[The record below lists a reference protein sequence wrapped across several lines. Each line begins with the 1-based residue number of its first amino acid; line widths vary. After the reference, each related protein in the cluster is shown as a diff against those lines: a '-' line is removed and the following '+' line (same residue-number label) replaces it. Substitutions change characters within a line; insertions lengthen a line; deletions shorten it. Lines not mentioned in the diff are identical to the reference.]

1 MCKNN
6 RERETNYLL
15 LLLRIDI
22 SDGFRK
28 IVSPSQGSLYSAAKE
43 NFEFFH
49 SNFQKD
55 RFDLLDQV
63 KRKHSRLGGSG
74 GESTTAVKSED
85 LERALVDIRSM
96 KNRQKEICENLDD
109 LGKYVN

>member
-6 RERETNYLL
+6 RESEIILL

-63 KRKHSRLGGSG
+63 KRKHSRLGSG
-74 GESTTAVKSED
+74 GESTTTVKSED
-85 LERALVDIRSM
+85 LERALVDIQSM